1 MNHRNL
7 RTGRWG
13 ILWVSYLGIIAFAL
27 VFQSFS
33 PVLDLMI
40 SGIGLTHGQAGAL
53 MSYFALP
60 GILFSIP
67 AGVLSDRYGARAVG
81 LASLLLMTVGS
92 ALTAAGKDFL
102 WLAAGRTIAGM
113 GAFTLTVTL
122 TQLISVW
129 FKGRELGLAMG
140 VYNTGMPLGTIIALN
155 TLGVIG
161 RAQGWHVSIAATAAV
176 SMVALIAF
184 YYVARVPAGEDGG
197 GRTEEGGL
205 TREDGG
211 GTKEQGREE
220 LFVHRPSSIL
230 SLLSSLLP
238 RPSVFR
244 QLGPGVWLVGV
255 SWLWVNAAGISF
267 LTFGTDYFL
276 SRGESAAA
284 AGLLTSFLMVG
295 SVFLSPVA
303 GLMIDRGWSQ
313 RAMIIVGSV
322 LLGIVYVLIPQMNF
336 NVYVLTIV
344 LGVAAALIPVAV
356 FSLPARI
363 LPLGHVGLGFG
374 IISTCLNIGITIG
387 PCMVGI
393 ARDLVGGYYTGFV
406 MMAVFSFLSLAAI
419 ALLKVKQ

>member
-1 MNHRNL
+1 
-7 RTGRWG
+7 
-13 ILWVSYLGIIAFAL
+13 
-27 VFQSFS
+27 
-33 PVLDLMI
+33 MI

-67 AGVLSDRYGARAVG
+67 AGVLSDRYGARTVG
-81 LASLLLMTVGS
+81 LVSLLLMTVGS

-161 RAQGWHVSIAATAAV
+161 RAQGWHVSIVATAAV
-176 SMVALIAF
+176 SMFALIAF
-184 YYVARVPAGEDGG
+184 YYVARAPAGEDGG
-197 GRTEEGGL
+197 GRTEEGGRM
-205 TREDGG
+205 REDGG
-211 GTKEQGREE
+211 EQGREE

-244 QLGPGVWLVGV
+244 TLGPGVWLVGV

-303 GLMIDRGWSQ
+303 GFMIDRGWNQ
-313 RAMIIVGSV
+313 KTMIVVGSA
-322 LLGIVYVLIPQMNF
+322 LLGIVYILIPQMKF
-336 NVYVLTIV
+336 NVYLLTIV

-363 LPLGHVGLGFG
+363 LPLRHVGLGFG
-374 IISTCLNIGITIG
+374 IISACLNIGITIG

-393 ARDLVGGYYTGFV
+393 ARDLVGGYQTGFV
-406 MMAVFSFLSLAAI
+406 MMAVFSFLSLAVI
-419 ALLKVKQ
+419 ALLRIKNNYNRS

>member
-1 MNHRNL
+1 MNHTNQ
-7 RTGRWG
+7 RTGRWR

-67 AGVLSDRYGARAVG
+67 AGVLSDRYGARTVG
-81 LASLLLMTVGS
+81 LVSLLLMTVGS
-92 ALTAAGKDFL
+92 ALTAAGGDFL

-129 FKGRELGLAMG
+129 FKGRELGFAMG

-161 RAQGWHVSIAATAAV
+161 RNYGWNISIAATAAF
-176 SMVALIAF
+176 SLLALIAF
-184 YYVARVPAGEDGG
+184 SVTAGPPPEGEGEPRDGG
-197 GRTEEGGL
+197 RRSKEKGDG
-205 TREDGG
+205 TRA
-211 GTKEQGREE
+211 QG
-220 LFVHRPSSIL
+220 FF
-230 SLLSSLLP
+230 SSLLP

-244 QLGPGVWLVGV
+244 TLGPGVWLVGV

-295 SVFLSPVA
+295 SVFLSPAA

-313 RAMIIVGSV
+313 KAMIIVGSA
-322 LLGIVYVLIPQMNF
+322 LLGIVYVLIPQMKF
-336 NVYVLTIV
+336 NVYLLTIV

-363 LPLGHVGLGFG
+363 LPLRHVGLGFG
-374 IISTCLNIGITIG
+374 IISACLNIGITIG

-406 MMAVFSFLSLAAI
+406 MMAVFSLLSLATI
-419 ALLKVKQ
+419 ALLKIKNNYNRS

>member
-67 AGVLSDRYGARAVG
+67 AGVLSDRYGARTVG
-81 LASLLLMTVGS
+81 LVSLILMTIGS
-92 ALTAAGKDFL
+92 ALTAAGGDFL

-161 RAQGWHVSIAATAAV
+161 RAQGWHVSLAATAAV
-176 SMVALIAF
+176 SMIALIAF
-184 YYVARVPAGEDGG
+184 YYVARVPAGADGG
-197 GRTEEGGL
+197 GTSEYGVRKREEGRR
-205 TREDGG
+205 TREDGRKK
-211 GTKEQGREE
+211 TRV
-220 LFVHRPSSIL
+220 FPSALEI
-230 SLLSSLLP
+230 
-238 RPSVFR
+238 R

-295 SVFLSPVA
+295 SVFLSPLA
-303 GLMIDRGWSQ
+303 GFMIDRGWSQ
-313 RAMIIVGSV
+313 KAMIIVGSV
-322 LLGIVYVLIPQMNF
+322 LLGIVYVLIPQMKF
-336 NVYVLTIV
+336 NVYALTIV

-363 LPLGHVGLGFG
+363 LPLRHVGLGFG
-374 IISTCLNIGITIG
+374 IISACLNIGITIG

-419 ALLKVKQ
+419 ALLKIKNNYNRS

>member
-7 RTGRWG
+7 RTSRWG

-67 AGVLSDRYGARAVG
+67 AGVLSDRYGARTVG
-81 LASLLLMTVGS
+81 LVSLLLMTVGS
-92 ALTAAGKDFL
+92 ALTAAGGDFL

-176 SMVALIAF
+176 SMFALIAF

-197 GRTEEGGL
+197 G
-205 TREDGG
+205 
-211 GTKEQGREE
+211 TKEEGREE

-244 QLGPGVWLVGV
+244 TLGPGVWLVGV

-295 SVFLSPVA
+295 SVFLSPAA
-303 GLMIDRGWSQ
+303 GFMIDRGWNQ
-313 RAMIIVGSV
+313 KTMIIVGSV
-322 LLGIVYVLIPQMNF
+322 LLGIVYILIPQMKL

-363 LPLGHVGLGFG
+363 LPLRHVALGFG
-374 IISTCLNIGITIG
+374 IISACLNIGITIG

-406 MMAVFSFLSLAAI
+406 MMAVFSFLSLAVI
-419 ALLKVKQ
+419 ALLRIKNNYNRS